1 VGNRRGLDKGKC
13 AINYRTRFTYR
24 IDMRDAEG
32 EDTTEH
38 LAGIEDLQF
47 AKATYLAACRRWP
60 GHQSPC
66 AKARKSLKTIGY
78 GLCKEHSGDYER
90 PGKDPDHGL
99 RRNSGGDDRAQG
111 DTVKDGPVVLGL
123 RDPRSDGPHDRGGFH
138 GHSHHAC
145 PPRHGFYGLR
155 RTLSWLEES
164 DYVLARYR
172 AFLKH
177 ARKPSSWSNSSQTR
191 GYWDFCQ

>member
-1 VGNRRGLDKGKC
+1 
-13 AINYRTRFTYR
+13 
-24 IDMRDAEG
+24 MRDAEG

-90 PGKDPDHGL
+90 PGRTRIMVFG
-99 RRNSGGDDRAQG
+99 A
-111 DTVKDGPVVLGL
+111 TVAAMTA
-123 RDPRSDGPHDRGGFH
+123 PRV
-138 GHSHHAC
+138 
-145 PPRHGFYGLR
+145 
-155 RTLSWLEES
+155 T
-164 DYVLARYR
+164 
-172 AFLKH
+172 
-177 ARKPSSWSNSSQTR
+177 PSKTVP
-191 GYWDFCQ
+191 